1 MCAIEQ
7 DQKQQQR
14 QQQREHEVA
23 VQGHTMFNKQKSE
36 SENERARMHA
46 YCTVRTHCNMCG
58 QSTHRYKHCDNNA
71 RKRQHPQN
79 QQRHSKLIPIRHHT
93 VALALTLTLHSKVAA
108 FQVFVVL

>member
-46 YCTVRTHCNMCG
+46 YCIVRTHCNMCG
-58 QSTHRYKHCDNNA
+58 QSTH
-71 RKRQHPQN
+71 
-79 QQRHSKLIPIRHHT
+79 T
-93 VALALTLTLHSKVAA
+93 VTSIVTTTRESGNIHRISSGI
-108 FQVFVVL
+108 QS